1 MFVKL
6 FFRPEKYIYTFISD
20 SRFET
25 ILKHLKLVWHLN
37 SHMYF
42 KVHKTFNCVDIF
54 ILLQTNLHIDITSSF
69 IVTYC
74 IFINPFGPIVYYS
87 PKNTPIN
94 KMPFY
99 LIKSKCLVFLNFFD
113 SDESVRLKLLMSHCF
128 QAQENWPKDKIDPKT
143 DLTLQDSRILSTT
156 RFNTSAPGLQLEYCI
171 HTTYNSTALV
181 QTIKISKL
189 KNIKSYRT
197 VQFRTHQVADSES
210 IYTCRHYGKLGLSR
224 GIWSI

>member
-69 IVTYC
+69 IVTYY

-113 SDESVRLKLLMSHCF
+113 ESVRLKLLMSHCF
-128 QAQENWPKDKIDPKT
+128 QAQENWPKDWFNS
-143 DLTLQDSRILSTT
+143 SRQQNSLNYQIQHLRPRPTAWILHTYHIQQYCTST
-156 RFNTSAPGLQLEYCI
+156 E
-171 HTTYNSTALV
+171 H
-181 QTIKISKL
+181 
-189 KNIKSYRT
+189 
-197 VQFRTHQVADSES
+197 
-210 IYTCRHYGKLGLSR
+210 
-224 GIWSI
+224 